1 MPMVKL
7 PLTWWL
13 RPEGLIVGVLI
24 PLMALIWLVGEDSI
38 RSLSVANHLATLPMF
53 ALMGLLLVIAV
64 GAFVGRHVRLA
75 YCHAPSFSD
84 RALDIAGLLT
94 IFGYA
99 VWFTPLALHPGIAVR
114 IFAGDLGAVYQARQ
128 ALNSIPGI
136 TTLTE
141 CGIAYVVA
149 YGMRMRDGSRPR
161 QRRFS
166 WYLYAIFGLGFLRV
180 FVNSE
185 RLALL
190 ELIVPFVVVVGPFWA
205 SKARGRRLVLRFLPY
220 MGVICLLFTFAA
232 TEYFRSW
239 VNFYGDQSSSLLAFS
254 ARRIAQYY
262 TLAVN
267 TGLTALDVTG
277 STSHVPYFSLTWLYS
292 LPVAG
297 TSIMHAIG
305 AAAPTSKV
313 LALYGDS
320 EFNNFSGLVGYIWDF
335 GWLGGALFF
344 GLIGLLMGSSL
355 RGFESRKGWLGCL
368 YPVLFMALVAMIRIP
383 YLTSGRMFVA
393 ILTLIIMI
401 FVSVSGERRATPAFE
416 RVRVQAGDNDV

>member
-1 MPMVKL
+1 MPIAKSR
-7 PLTWWL
+7 LTWWL

-24 PLMALIWLVGEDSI
+24 PLMVLIWLAGADSI
-38 RSLSVANHLATLPMF
+38 HDLDVANHLATLPMA
-53 ALMGLLLVIAV
+53 ALVGILLVIAIS
-64 GAFVGRHVRLA
+64 AFVGRHVRLT
-75 YCHAPSFSD
+75 YCHASSFSD

-94 IFGYA
+94 VLGYV
-99 VWFTPLALHPGIAVR
+99 VWFMPLALRPGIALR

-141 CGIAYVVA
+141 CGIAYVVG
-149 YGMRMRDGSRPR
+149 YGMRIRNGNKPCKK
-161 QRRFS
+161 RFK
-166 WYLYAIFGLGFLRV
+166 WYLYSIFMLGLLRV

-185 RLALL
+185 RLAFL
-190 ELIVPFVVVVGPFWA
+190 ELIVPFVVVVGPLWA
-205 SKARGRRLVLRFLPY
+205 SGARERQIILRFLPY
-220 MGVICLLFTFAA
+220 IGVVVLLFTFAA

-267 TGLTALDVTG
+267 TGLTALDVT
-277 STSHVPYFSLTWLYS
+277 SPASHVPYFSLTWLYS
-292 LPVAG
+292 LPVVG
-297 TSIMHAIG
+297 TSIMHAMG
-305 AAAPTSKV
+305 AIAPTSKV

-344 GLIGLLMGSSL
+344 SLLGLVMGGSL
-355 RGFESRKGWLGCL
+355 RGFESHKGWLGCL

-393 ILTLIIMI
+393 ILTLIIMM
-401 FVSVSGERRATPAFE
+401 FVSVAGERKATSVVE
-416 RVRVQAGDNDV
+416 RVRVQIGDNDA